1 MAKVDIP
8 GARRLSAKAKE
19 TWVEQTSP
27 EQLPNFRQVMF
38 NTVHEYCFFICT
50 LSSCEGCQ
58 VVKLRSWV
66 ANVKDLPQNMGVPV
80 IRDLNLKSLD
90 KLEAKVKPIV
100 VERSDAP
107 AESQPE

>member
-1 MAKVDIP
+1 MAKTDIP

-19 TWVEQTSP
+19 TWVEQTAP
-27 EQLPNFRQVMF
+27 DQLPNFRQVMF

-50 LSSCEGCQ
+50 QSACDGCN

-66 ANVKDLPQNMGVPV
+66 ANLKDLPQNMGVPV
-80 IRDLNLKSLD
+80 VRDLNLKSLE
-90 KLEAKVKPIV
+90 KLESKVKPIV

-107 AESQPE
+107 AEGQSQ